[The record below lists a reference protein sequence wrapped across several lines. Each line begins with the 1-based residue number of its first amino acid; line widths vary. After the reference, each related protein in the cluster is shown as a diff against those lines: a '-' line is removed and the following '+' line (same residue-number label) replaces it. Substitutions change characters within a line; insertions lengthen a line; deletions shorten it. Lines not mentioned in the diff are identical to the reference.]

1 MTFTILAILEVA
13 SMAVLAVSLH
23 GSVRAVCSDSRRKKM
38 SPLELI
44 SRYPRMYHRLAAV
57 WGRYAVGA
65 LALGIAWS
73 GAITLVDSGESS
85 PWRTAYAVALDA
97 LFVINVLMV
106 AIAIRYYVRSRKY
119 GDYGDE
125 SPSLWTE
132 RAESE
137 SSEVHQISTESVNEK
152 ASKLSGTWESEL
164 ASALNR
170 QTSEHTH

>member
-13 SMAVLAVSLH
+13 SMVVLAVSLH

-73 GAITLVDSGESS
+73 GAITLVDSGES
-85 PWRTAYAVALDA
+85 TAYAVALDA

>member
-1 MTFTILAILEVA
+1 M
-13 SMAVLAVSLH
+13 
-23 GSVRAVCSDSRRKKM
+23 
-38 SPLELI
+38 
-44 SRYPRMYHRLAAV
+44 
-57 WGRYAVGA
+57 
-65 LALGIAWS
+65 
-73 GAITLVDSGESS
+73 
-85 PWRTAYAVALDA
+85 ALDA

-106 AIAIRYYVRSRKY
+106 AIAIRYYVRSRKH